1 MNGLPLFATVTPG
14 IEDLAAEE
22 VKKLLGCKATPDVGK
37 IFFECRVEDIYKLN
51 LCTRTLNRIFLNL
64 YVGKFKDLNDIYRLT
79 EGIDYSFVI
88 ERWQKFA
95 VRSERAGIHNFT
107 SMDVS
112 SVVGKAIIDSFQKT
126 ANSRLKVDLDNPDVE
141 FYALVRNDD
150 FILGINLT
158 GRSLHRRGY
167 RVYNHPAALK
177 PTLASAMLQLSGW
190 RLEESIIDP
199 MCGGGTIPIEAA
211 YMAGNI
217 APNRFR
223 TDFAFLKIKLFNEED
238 FEKAREKV
246 IFSERSVNAEIYG
259 MEKYQH
265 HLEGCIRNAEKAG
278 VHEDVQFKL
287 GDATKSS
294 DYPISDLDYVVVN
307 PPYGLR
313 MTPKISISR
322 LYREFLETLKDVA
335 EGSLLVI
342 ITAASKRFRSVSE
355 ESDIAILEERRIM
368 HGDLNVK
375 IFKCRI

>member
-64 YVGKFKDLNDIYRLT
+64 YVGKFKDLNDIYILT

-259 MEKYQH
+259 MEKYQR

-278 VHEDVQFKL
+278 IHEDVQFKL

-322 LYREFLETLKDVA
+322 LYREFLKTLKDVA

>member
-1 MNGLPLFATVTPG
+1 MMSRLPLFATVTPG

-51 LCTRTLNRIFLNL
+51 LCARTLNRIFLNL

-79 EGIDYSFVI
+79 EGVDYSFMI

-167 RVYNHPAALK
+167 RVYN
-177 PTLASAMLQLSGW
+177 
-190 RLEESIIDP
+190 
-199 MCGGGTIPIEAA
+199 
-211 YMAGNI
+211 
-217 APNRFR
+217 
-223 TDFAFLKIKLFNEED
+223 
-238 FEKAREKV
+238 
-246 IFSERSVNAEIYG
+246 
-259 MEKYQH
+259 
-265 HLEGCIRNAEKAG
+265 
-278 VHEDVQFKL
+278 
-287 GDATKSS
+287 
-294 DYPISDLDYVVVN
+294 
-307 PPYGLR
+307 
-313 MTPKISISR
+313 
-322 LYREFLETLKDVA
+322 
-335 EGSLLVI
+335 
-342 ITAASKRFRSVSE
+342 
-355 ESDIAILEERRIM
+355 
-368 HGDLNVK
+368 
-375 IFKCRI
+375 